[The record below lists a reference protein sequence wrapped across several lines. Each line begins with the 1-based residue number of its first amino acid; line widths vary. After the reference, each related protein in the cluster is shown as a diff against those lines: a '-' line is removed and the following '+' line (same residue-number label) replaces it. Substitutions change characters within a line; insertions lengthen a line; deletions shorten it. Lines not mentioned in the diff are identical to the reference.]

1 MVPILALI
9 LLLWTGPAAGA
20 QRVDLVDE
28 VYNVPAHEWR
38 YLDFTLKQLPVAIA
52 AEYDVIGGNG
62 SDVRLLLVH
71 LPDARR
77 VRERHLNAP
86 LIATPPSVHGKLN
99 HHLRVAGDYVVVI
112 DNRSGAAP
120 APVHL
125 RVNLNFGPVITYL
138 SPQRRL
144 TVIVVSFIVFFGI
157 VGWSAR
163 RLMRAMR

>member
-1 MVPILALI
+1 
-9 LLLWTGPAAGA
+9 
-20 QRVDLVDE
+20 
-28 VYNVPAHEWR
+28 
-38 YLDFTLKQLPVAIA
+38 
-52 AEYDVIGGNG
+52 
-62 SDVRLLLVH
+62 
-71 LPDARR
+71 
-77 VRERHLNAP
+77 LNAP